1 MTDILLR
8 SVLGI
13 EFDRM
18 PEAVRR
24 MHSIKEAQDA
34 CGISRVTGG
43 NNLVSSAIR
52 HIAALPRPAQR
63 APIHIRFIK
72 AQDGE
77 EWDRHFG
84 KSRFRTVMKQQGR
97 VLNERLVGFPV
108 TLVYRAKADHRGFC
122 LQAVQV
128 RFLAIPLPRLLCP
141 TLAARA
147 GEWRGRYRFSTVAG
161 FWFCGRVISYSGYLD
176 PPVVSAVEH
185 PAVTIVYDGMC
196 HLCSGSM
203 AWTARRVDRLVRF
216 VPVQSEE
223 GAGALKAVGLD
234 ALNPTSFLVMEN
246 GRFLQKSTAVIA
258 ILHVVGG
265 GWKMAAWLLGLLPT
279 SVADKIYDWVAA
291 NRYRWFG
298 RRESCFIARS

>member
-8 SVLGI
+8 SVLGTG
-13 EFDRM
+13 FDRM
-18 PEAVRR
+18 PQAVRQI
-24 MHSIKEAQDA
+24 HSIERTQDA
-34 CGISRVTGG
+34 HGISRVLGG
-43 NNLVSSAIR
+43 KNLISSAIR

-63 APIHIRFIK
+63 VPIHIRFIK

-84 KSRFRTVMKQQGR
+84 KSRFRTTMKQHGQF
-97 VLNERLVGFPV
+97 LNERLIGFPV
-108 TLVYRAKADHRGFC
+108 TLVYQVKADHRGFA

-128 RFLAIPLPRLLCP
+128 RFLGIPLPRLLRP

-147 GEWRGRYRFSTVAG
+147 REWRGRYRFSAVAG
-161 FWFCGRVISYSGYLD
+161 FWFCGRVISYFGYLD
-176 PPVVSAVEH
+176 PPVVAAVEH
-185 PAVTIVYDGMC
+185 PSVTIVYDGMC

-203 AWTARRVDRLVRF
+203 AWIARRVDRRVRF
-216 VPVQSEE
+216 VPAQSEE

-279 SVADKIYDWVAA
+279 SVANKIYDWVAA

-298 RRESCFIARS
+298 RRQSCFIARS